1 MIDSRLY
8 KNTEE
13 DLKNDSL
20 EKDMYFISELKK
32 TYDMA
37 CKDKTPAAMAIGMLI
52 NMHLMRLSEDDRK
65 VVMKKCGIAK
75 TDEEK

>member
-32 TYDMA
+32 N
-37 CKDKTPAAMAIGMLI
+37 I
-52 NMHLMRLSEDDRK
+52 
-65 VVMKKCGIAK
+65 
-75 TDEEK
+75 

>member
-1 MIDSRLY
+1 MIV
-8 KNTEE
+8 
-13 DLKNDSL
+13 LKKICILFQN
-20 EKDMYFISELKK
+20 LKK